1 MAESRSLVWIALSL
15 LPSNPRTIQKAL
27 DARDG
32 DPTAA
37 LRDLD
42 GRHSILLDAA
52 RKLQP
57 RLAQAGI
64 QAVGREEPLYPE
76 LLAEIHDPP
85 PVLYVRGDLGAAAS
99 PAVAVVGSRRASPYG
114 LAVARVLARDLAAAG
129 VTVVSGLARG
139 IDAAAHGGALA
150 ATSGQAVAVLGS
162 GLDVIYPPEHRRL
175 AAAVVARGALVS
187 EFPPGTPPLARNFPR
202 RNRVIS
208 GLARGVVVV
217 EAAAGSGSLI
227 TARLALDQGREVYAV
242 PGPITS
248 GGSLGTHQLLREGA
262 RLTTSATDVV
272 AEFPAEVIARVVRGL
287 RNRQSGP
294 PPDLEPAAL
303 EVWKALDLADPVA
316 IDDLAR
322 ETGLAVPALVAAL
335 LGLELRGLARA
346 LPGPRYVRGGG
357 QEGSLS
363 YIDTP
368 PGRERTP

>member
-1 MAESRSLVWIALSL
+1 
-15 LPSNPRTIQKAL
+15 
-27 DARDG
+27 
-32 DPTAA
+32 
-37 LRDLD
+37 
-42 GRHSILLDAA
+42 
-52 RKLQP
+52 
-57 RLAQAGI
+57 
-64 QAVGREEPLYPE
+64 
-76 LLAEIHDPP
+76 
-85 PVLYVRGDLGAAAS
+85 
-99 PAVAVVGSRRASPYG
+99 VAVVGSRRASPYG

-129 VTVVSGLARG
+129 VTVISGLARG
-139 IDAAAHGGALA
+139 IDAAAHGGALGA
-150 ATSGQAVAVLGS
+150 PLGRAVAVLGS

-175 AAAVVARGALVS
+175 AAAVMDRGALVS

-242 PGPITS
+242 PGPITA

-262 RLTTSATDVV
+262 RLTTSAADVV
-272 AEFPAEVIARVVRGL
+272 EEFPADVIAKVVQGL
-287 RNRQSGP
+287 AVRQSGP
-294 PPDLEPAAL
+294 PADLEPDAL
-303 EVWKALDLADPVA
+303 EVWKSLDPGIPVA

-357 QEGSLS
+357 QEGALS

-368 PGRERTP
+368 PGRERKP